1 MHICLCIYPHRKA
14 EVYDFVAYGSEYAGG
29 FVFLLL
35 QQLNYSAWDTSD
47 QYAYI
52 DMMFNH
58 AGAVLGL
65 VILKSSMIIMGI
77 AGLIFFAVSGK
88 KLEWR
93 SGEYERPFH
102 EMAGP
107 CLAIRA

>member
-1 MHICLCIYPHRKA
+1 MAVNML
-14 EVYDFVAYGSEYAGG
+14 GG
-29 FVFLLL
+29 FLSSLLL
-35 QQLNYSAWDTSD
+35 QQLNYSAWDISD
-47 QYAYI
+47 PYAYI

-65 VILKSSMIIMGI
+65 VILEISMIIMGI
-77 AGLIFFAVSGK
+77 AGLIFFAVSVK

-102 EMAGP
+102 EMAGAMFGNP
-107 CLAIRA
+107 GMILFLLSGVCLFVLDML